1 MTVEQLKR
9 CWRNKKAYVRDLLYR
24 EKSYRSGTGGG
35 VDVDL
40 EKAIS
45 KGLSEMSEVDVKI
58 ARLLGKEAS
67 FLGLRCAER
76 NVVPEVD
83 VYMFTGVDDCSFQLI
98 NLPKAMM
105 ILVNLSRVRP
115 QQVRLCLQFQ
125 YLCLALL
132 LEPPANDNPT
142 SRDSP
147 KRAEE
152 LSKQLSTFDSVS
164 KIAPTMVK
172 CLESGV
178 NHFQ

>member
-67 FLGLRCAER
+67 FLEFR
-76 NVVPEVD
+76 
-83 VYMFTGVDDCSFQLI
+83 
-98 NLPKAMM
+98 
-105 ILVNLSRVRP
+105 RVRP

>member
-76 NVVPEVD
+76 NVVPANPRRSL
-83 VYMFTGVDDCSFQLI
+83 YPSR
-98 NLPKAMM
+98 AR
-105 ILVNLSRVRP
+105 RVRP

>member
-76 NVVPEVD
+76 NVVPVGS
-83 VYMFTGVDDCSFQLI
+83 YQYT
-98 NLPKAMM
+98 A
-105 ILVNLSRVRP
+105 RVRP